1 MSEVKQIAI
10 RGDAVAAYTKERKT
24 RKRKSQNGG
33 YDVPSPAG
41 AIPLTPAN
49 LGRVTN
55 FVRKMAGGANA
66 TPTMLGGA
74 PPTMLA
80 AANATPTMLGGG
92 ALVQLASTSSVASPA
107 PASSSLASPAS
118 ATLPKLPQAGGA
130 KPKLILEPKKKSM
143 KKLHLAPASVSGSHG
158 KRSVSKTRKIRVNL
172 NGMKK
177 RLTRAKEIHKESRHK
192 DIDYIK
198 KTLIDA
204 KLIKPRDQSKPDSTE
219 YDMML
224 RKTYE
229 NYMLLRNKAL

>member
-1 MSEVKQIAI
+1 MADQVKQVAI

-24 RKRKSQNGG
+24 RKRRVQDGG

-41 AIPLTPAN
+41 AIPLTSAN
-49 LGRVTN
+49 MSRVTN
-55 FVRKMAGGANA
+55 FVRKMSGGANA
-66 TPTMLGGA
+66 TTTAMLGG
-74 PPTMLA
+74 
-80 AANATPTMLGGG
+80 
-92 ALVQLASTSSVASPA
+92 SVPA
-107 PASSSLASPAS
+107 PASPASPAS
-118 ATLPKLPQAGGA
+118 PTLALPKLAAPAVPAAPAPPQAGGA

-143 KKLHLAPASVSGSHG
+143 KKLHLAPASVSG

-172 NGMKK
+172 HGMKR

-192 DIDYIK
+192 DIAHIK

-204 KLIKPRDQSKPDSTE
+204 KLIKPREQGKPESTE

-229 NYMLLRNKAL
+229 NYMLLRNRAL